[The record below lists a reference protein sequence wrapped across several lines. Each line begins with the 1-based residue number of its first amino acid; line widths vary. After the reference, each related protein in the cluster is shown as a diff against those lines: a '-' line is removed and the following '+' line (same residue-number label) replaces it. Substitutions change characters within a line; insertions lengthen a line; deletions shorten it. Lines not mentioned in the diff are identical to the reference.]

1 MSDTIKNTET
11 PEPSHKDLNMTDPD
25 LKSIRESKG
34 FTLMDM
40 FERTRISVAN
50 LEAIENDEFHL
61 LPPPVFTKSF
71 IKIYA
76 KTLGVESSSTI
87 SRYEQYL
94 ETLKSSQGDLVEV
107 EKIPKPARV
116 NYKAFLWG
124 FFILIIAGVVTL
136 TLSSHKSDIDI
147 FKNQFN
153 NLEQKTVSLK
163 PAGDIKADIKSET
176 ADQSNLTPKTQNKD
190 DQLPTES
197 KVQSPTSRKEGKP
210 TVQQG
215 RASQDIHKK
224 QREIAGT
231 YQIVMEARELTWLR
245 ITADE
250 DPPYEVLLQPGERI
264 QKSGTQFMID
274 VGNAGGINID
284 FQGKSLGNLGKQGKV
299 VHLKLP

>member
-163 PAGDIKADIKSET
+163 PAGDIKADIKSQT

-210 TVQQG
+210 TVQQS

>member
-1 MSDTIKNTET
+1 MTE
-11 PEPSHKDLNMTDPD
+11 PD

-34 FTLMDM
+34 FTVKDI
-40 FERTRISVAN
+40 FARTRISMAI
-50 LEAIENDEFHL
+50 LEAIENGEFHL

-76 KTLGVESSSTI
+76 KTLGVDSSPTI

-94 ETLKSSQGDLVEV
+94 ETLKSTQVDLVET

-124 FFILIIAGVVTL
+124 LLTLIIAGLVTL

-147 FKNQFN
+147 LKNQIS
-153 NLEQKTVSLK
+153 EPIQKTASLN
-163 PAGDIKADIKSET
+163 PADDIKTDVKSKAVDQTNLAIKTHKKEDELPPASQVKPQT
-176 ADQSNLTPKTQNKD
+176 SKT
-190 DQLPTES
+190 
-197 KVQSPTSRKEGKP
+197 EGKI

-215 RASQDIHKK
+215 RASQEVHKQ

-231 YQIVMEARELTWLR
+231 YQIVMEAREPTWLR
-245 ITADE
+245 ITVDE
-250 DPPYEVLLQPGERI
+250 NPPYEVLLQPGERI
-264 QKSGTQFMID
+264 QKSGSQFMID
-274 VGNAGGINID
+274 VGNAGGIDID
-284 FQGKSLGNLGKQGKV
+284 FQGKSLGNLGKKGEV

>member
-1 MSDTIKNTET
+1 MTE
-11 PEPSHKDLNMTDPD
+11 PD

-34 FTLMDM
+34 FTIKDI
-40 FERTRISVAN
+40 FARTRISVAI
-50 LEAIENDEFHL
+50 LEAIENGEFHL

-76 KTLGVESSSTI
+76 KTLGVDSSPTI

-94 ETLKSSQGDLVEV
+94 ETLKSTQVDLVET

-124 FFILIIAGVVTL
+124 LLTLIIAGLVTL

-147 FKNQFN
+147 LKNQIS
-153 NLEQKTVSLK
+153 EPIQKTASLK
-163 PAGDIKADIKSET
+163 PADDIKTDVKSKAVDQTNLAIKTHKKEDELPPASQVKPQT
-176 ADQSNLTPKTQNKD
+176 SKT
-190 DQLPTES
+190 
-197 KVQSPTSRKEGKP
+197 EGKI

-215 RASQDIHKK
+215 RASQEVHKQ

-231 YQIVMEARELTWLR
+231 YQIVMEAREPTWLR
-245 ITADE
+245 ITVDE
-250 DPPYEVLLQPGERI
+250 NPPYEVLLQPGERI
-264 QKSGTQFMID
+264 QKSGSQFMID
-274 VGNAGGINID
+274 VGNAGGIDID
-284 FQGKSLGNLGKQGKV
+284 FQGKSLGNLGKKGEV

>member
-1 MSDTIKNTET
+1 MTDTIKNTET
-11 PEPSHKDLNMTDPD
+11 SESSHQDLNMTEPD

-34 FTLMDM
+34 LTLMEI
-40 FERTRISVAN
+40 FERTRISMAN
-50 LEAIENDEFHL
+50 LEAIENGEFQL
-61 LPPPVFTKSF
+61 LPPPVFTRSF

-94 ETLKSSQGDLVEV
+94 ETLKSSQGDLIEV

-147 FKNQFN
+147 FKNQIN
-153 NLEQKTVSLK
+153 EPVQKTVSLK
-163 PAGDIKADIKSET
+163 PADDIKADVKSET
-176 ADQSNLTPKTQNKD
+176 ADQSNLTPKPQNKD
-190 DQLPTES
+190 DQLPAASEA
-197 KVQSPTSRKEGKP
+197 QSPTSRKEGKP

-215 RASQDIHKK
+215 ASSKDIHKQQK
-224 QREIAGT
+224 KIAGT

-245 ITADE
+245 ITADD
-250 DPPYEVLLQPGERI
+250 DPPYEVLLQPGEKI
-264 QKSGTQFMID
+264 QKSGTQFTID
-274 VGNAGGINID
+274 VGNAGGIDID

>member
-1 MSDTIKNTET
+1 MTE
-11 PEPSHKDLNMTDPD
+11 PD

-34 FTLMDM
+34 FTVKDI
-40 FERTRISVAN
+40 FARTRISMAI
-50 LEAIENDEFHL
+50 LEAIENGEFHL

-76 KTLGVESSSTI
+76 KTLGVDSSPTI

-94 ETLKSSQGDLVEV
+94 ETLKSTQVDLVET

-124 FFILIIAGVVTL
+124 LLTLIIAGLVTL

-147 FKNQFN
+147 LKNQIS
-153 NLEQKTVSLK
+153 EPVQKTASLK
-163 PAGDIKADIKSET
+163 PADDIKTDVISKAVDQTNLAIKTHKKEDELPPASQLKPQT
-176 ADQSNLTPKTQNKD
+176 SKT
-190 DQLPTES
+190 
-197 KVQSPTSRKEGKP
+197 EGKI

-215 RASQDIHKK
+215 MASQEVHKQ

-231 YQIVMEARELTWLR
+231 YQIVMEAREPTWLR
-245 ITADE
+245 ITVDE
-250 DPPYEVLLQPGERI
+250 NPPYEVLLQPGERI
-264 QKSGTQFMID
+264 QKSGSQFMID

-284 FQGKSLGNLGKQGKV
+284 FQGKSLGNLGKQGEV